1 MTMHPADA
9 VDQNIKRNWD
19 RLVMVLPEMVDVAFT
34 ELLAARALE
43 LAKAD
48 APRFT
53 GTSARRLEAVWGHD
67 YFGVRWKD
75 NYVWFQEMGISPFL
89 MDSLQGKTVPLWV
102 EDADGSIRAKNPKVE
117 TRTSVDGRT
126 QVLIFRKVAHKG
138 QRKNVTRRIGGMEQR
153 VSVPRSYPG
162 APGRIN
168 RRTRPGEGIGGRIA
182 KGNVGVRWRHPGLN
196 GRFFIH
202 NALMQTA
209 YEQGLEGEGELQVA
223 AIGEP
228 VGAGLTRVA

>member
-1 MTMHPADA
+1 MTVSPGVA
-9 VDQNIKRNWD
+9 VSQGLRKDWNR
-19 RLVMVLPEMVDVAFT
+19 MVVILEDFLDVAFT
-34 ELLAARALE
+34 ELLAERATA

-48 APRFT
+48 APRFS
-53 GTSARRLEAVWGHD
+53 GASARRMEAVWGHD
-67 YFGVRWKD
+67 YYGVLWKD

-89 MDSLQGKTVPLWV
+89 MNSLQGKTVPLWV

-138 QRKNVTRRIGGMEQR
+138 ERKNVTRRIGGMDRQ

-168 RRTRPGEGIGGRIA
+168 RRVRTGEGVGRIA
-182 KGNVGVRWRHPGLN
+182 KGNVGVRWRHPGLD
-196 GRFFIH
+196 GKFFIH
-202 NALMQTA
+202 DALARTA
-209 YEQGLEGEGELQVA
+209 YEQGMEDEGQIHVA
-223 AIGEP
+223 AVGEP
-228 VGAGLTRVA
+228 IGRGLTRVA